1 MRRAVLNSSCRFG
14 NCGRSFALRRNDT
27 FCRNHICSRPIGR
40 VRAWICRSRIYVPST
55 ASSRETTTRVPP
67 LETRSPK
74 PPTSMCRAVSRV
86 IRFRFIGGIG
96 RPSPRLGSSASETA
110 FTHLQRFPCDARR
123 SRIGRRN
130 NTTMLTELTKLAVA
144 STAATVVVWLL
155 SLIHSGCVPDHVG
168 DLIRFAAC

>member
-1 MRRAVLNSSCRFG
+1 MGQRAVVLMPRGTHVSERHPITSGGWLHGLHSSEEGVERTLWFYAGMPEELFEKAPVNCRPLLNSVRR
-14 NCGRSFALRRNDT
+14 GR
-27 FCRNHICSRPIGR
+27 
-40 VRAWICRSRIYVPST
+40 WY
-55 ASSRETTTRVPP
+55 
-67 LETRSPK
+67 
-74 PPTSMCRAVSRV
+74 
-86 IRFRFIGGIG
+86 GGIG

-130 NTTMLTELTKLAVA
+130 NTTMLIELTKLAVA